1 MTETVLGTGGVHG
14 DRARALREHRAA
26 RAYCGC
32 VTRRT
37 VTLLTGL
44 ALVVVLGALGSA
56 VRVPFVALGPGPTYN
71 TLADVGG
78 TPVVDIEGTQTYPT
92 AGNLNM
98 TTVSVRDGITLFGA
112 VGLWLSGRDALV
124 PRETVYPADRSTQQ
138 IEQQNTADFQQSESS
153 AVVAALGYLKYPF
166 TIKVAQLA
174 DASPAA
180 GVLQAGD
187 QITSVDGTAITSTTG
202 VRDAL
207 AASAPGQR
215 VQLGY
220 TRGGTAAT
228 GSVVLGT
235 FPDGQTQGFLGV
247 TTSAEPD
254 VPFTVKIS
262 LQDVGG
268 PSAGLMFALGVVD
281 KLTTGELNNGA
292 FVAGTGTI
300 DSVGTVGPIGGIPF
314 KLVAAREAGASTFL
328 VPAQNCAEALANAP
342 DGLRLVKVDTLADA
356 VGDLDSLAAGA
367 DVPSC

>member
-1 MTETVLGTGGVHG
+1 M
-14 DRARALREHRAA
+14 
-26 RAYCGC
+26 
-32 VTRRT
+32 TRRT

-44 ALVVVLGALGSA
+44 ALVVVLGALGGA
-56 VRVPFVALGPGPTYN
+56 VQVPFVALGPGPTYN

-78 TPVVDIEGTQTYPT
+78 TPVVDIQGTRTYPT

-112 VGLWLSGRDALV
+112 VGLWLSRRDALV
-124 PRETVYPADRSTQQ
+124 PRETVYPPTRTTQQ

-153 AVVAALGYLKYPF
+153 AVVAALSYLKYPF
-166 TIKVAQLA
+166 RITVAQLA
-174 DASPAA
+174 DASPAT
-180 GVLQAGD
+180 GVLQPGD
-187 QITSVDGTAITSTTG
+187 QITSVDGGAITTATG

-207 AASAPGQR
+207 AATKPGQT

-228 GSVVLGT
+228 GPVVLGT
-235 FPDGQTQGFLGV
+235 FPDGQPQGFLGI
-247 TTSAEPD
+247 TTNADPD

-268 PSAGLMFALGVVD
+268 PSAGLMFSLGVVD
-281 KLTTGELNNGA
+281 KLSTGELNHGA

-300 DSVGTVGPIGGIPF
+300 DSAGTVGPIGGIPF
-314 KLVAAREAGASTFL
+314 KLVAAREAGATTFL
-328 VPAQNCAEALANAP
+328 VPSQNCAEAVANAP
-342 DGLRLVKVDTLADA
+342 DGLRLVKVDSLSDA
-356 VGDLDSLAAGA
+356 VGDLGTLGSGG